1 MFLTSKIMKHFTLSR
16 AWIIVEDK
24 LEIPQT
30 VSKFETEGF
39 QVYFDQCVVCFCF
52 ASRIL
57 VKMIHTDLYVLYICG
72 LRSE

>member
-1 MFLTSKIMKHFTLSR
+1 MKHFTLSR

-39 QVYFDQCVVCFCF
+39 QVYFDQCDVKSFVF
-52 ASRIL
+52 AL
-57 VKMIHTDLYVLYICG
+57 PVEYWLK
-72 LRSE
+72 